1 MLYITND
8 TQIEIPSEDIQ
19 DTTLNIL
26 KFKDLNT
33 SLIISRSKIGE
44 TETLESSLDDQLKR

>member
-26 KFKDLNT
+26 KLKI
-33 SLIISRSKIGE
+33 LIHH
-44 TETLESSLDDQLKR
+44 